1 MQDGEFPDLEC
12 GEPGEDRHEQEN
24 RSPDGEAGQSTGSRS
39 VYRKQVNPHV
49 AGKANGSRS
58 GKAGQ
63 ATGSRSVH
71 RYQVSL

>member
-39 VYRKQVNPHV
+39 VYR
-49 AGKANGSRS
+49 
-58 GKAGQ
+58 
-63 ATGSRSVH
+63 
-71 RYQVSL
+71 